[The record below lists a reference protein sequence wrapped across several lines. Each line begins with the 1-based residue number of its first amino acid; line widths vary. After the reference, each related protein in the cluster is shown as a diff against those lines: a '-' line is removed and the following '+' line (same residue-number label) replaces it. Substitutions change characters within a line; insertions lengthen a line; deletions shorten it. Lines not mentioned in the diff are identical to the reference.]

1 MAVERPKTDRK
12 PLSRRSL
19 LKLAGLSVL
28 GLSGKLTPLANF
40 SPQPDIWKQD
50 LPDPKPYTHRFLLIG
65 DIHAGDTDGGVR
77 QVNTQSLNMLDN
89 VVNYLR
95 AYPFDLLLEG
105 GDRIKEQTS
114 EARNLF
120 NNRACIEAFRPFAF
134 PAIYLWGN
142 HDLWGLSR
150 RNMEAVRSRLKLN
163 PSFGIREFPNF
174 QIAWLDLGVPGK
186 GQPGYLPEERIAW
199 LEKNIYK
206 DTPTFIF
213 THYGFLPQGLGGNPY
228 FNGDTRLTAYSNG
241 PQAWKAIKDLPIPAV
256 FNFHVHRPSY
266 FRSGLTHMF
275 TLPAFVENIHF
286 SYPLNPGIYS
296 TLEIVSPREFTVDS
310 YYGSKCFQ
318 HTPISS

>member
-1 MAVERPKTDRK
+1 MAVEKPKTDRK

-19 LKLAGLSVL
+19 LKLAGWSVL
-28 GLSGKLTPLANF
+28 EFSGKLTPLANL
-40 SPQPDIWKQD
+40 SPQPDIWKHD
-50 LPDPKPYTHRFLLIG
+50 LPDPKPHALRFLLIG
-65 DIHAGDTDGGVR
+65 DVHVGDKDNSPR
-77 QVNTQSLNMLDN
+77 QLNTQSLDMLAA
-89 VVNYLR
+89 VNGHLR
-95 AYPFDLLLEG
+95 AYPFDLLIEL
-105 GDRIKEQTS
+105 GDKIKES
-114 EARNLF
+114 SVSGHNLS
-120 NNRACIEAFRPFAF
+120 NYRACIEALQPLAL
-134 PAIYLWGN
+134 PAIHLLGN
-142 HDLWGLSR
+142 HDLWGIKFPDLLNIHSR
-150 RNMEAVRSRLKLN
+150 FRLN
-163 PSFGIREFPNF
+163 QPFGLRKFPNF
-174 QIAWLDLGVPGK
+174 QIAWLDPEIQDQGLPGSIT
-186 GQPGYLPEERIAW
+186 EERIVW
-199 LEKNIYK
+199 LRENIYK

-256 FNFHVHRPSY
+256 FNAHVHRPSY